1 MIKFFR
7 KIRQNLLMENKTG
20 KYLKYAI
27 GEIVL
32 VVIGILIA
40 LQINNWNE
48 ERKDQNRLL
57 NIYGL
62 IYSDMEN
69 DKQELM
75 RNLEFYNQKKTV
87 FDKVVHDSITPD
99 LLDQGLSRL
108 LGTTRTTILN
118 TKGVNQLRE
127 LQNKDSLTSRILGIY
142 DAMENRMLVFENRIS
157 DETID
162 NTKYLRDTFEWYPEW
177 INNTIMKD
185 VGSKELQDYFL
196 TSHIYRNRVVY
207 VYQQAYNNYV
217 PMLYNLIEG
226 LTEIQ
231 KELDIILKKQSKK
244 K

>member
-1 MIKFFR
+1 
-7 KIRQNLLMENKTG
+7 MEKNKTG
-20 KYLKYAI
+20 KYFKYAV

-75 RNLEFYNQKKTV
+75 RNLEFYNQKKAV

-162 NTKYLRDTFEWYPEW
+162 NTKYLRDTYEWYPEW

-217 PMLYNLIEG
+217 PMLYNLIED

-231 KELDIILKKQSKK
+231 KELDIILKKQSEKK
-244 K
+244 

>member
-75 RNLEFYNQKKTV
+75 RNLDFYNQKKTV

>member
-1 MIKFFR
+1 
-7 KIRQNLLMENKTG
+7 MENKTG